1 MSKHCTL
8 VVVILAVFV
17 SGCASSK
24 VSVVPVAGALT
35 HSVKSIAMSPD
46 SGLLAEAVAVELSNR
61 GYTIIDSAT
70 TSRTMVRLNLNEIDI
85 ARPEGLAKLRE
96 QGIDALLTVR
106 AAGGYD
112 EQPQSA
118 TARVS
123 STHTGRVVAGI
134 TWQNG
139 WGGQAGSIA
148 DRTMRKG
155 LAQAAK
161 EIADALAKNLRTE
174 N

>member
-1 MSKHCTL
+1 MSKHL
-8 VVVILAVFV
+8 AFFIVIIAVFV
-17 SGCASSK
+17 GGCASSK

-35 HSVKSIAMSPD
+35 QSVKSIAMSPD

-85 ARPEGLAKLRE
+85 ARPEGLAKLRD

-112 EQPQSA
+112 DQPQSA

-161 EIADALAKNLRTE
+161 EIVDALAKKLRTE
-174 N
+174 I